1 MIKMSISPC
10 SLKTIHQPQAGK
22 SEEQSCFSFSSPSF
36 FLVVYDFVSV
46 RGTDAAAVEGRDHI
60 FFLHP

>member
-1 MIKMSISPC
+1 M
-10 SLKTIHQPQAGK
+10 K
-22 SEEQSCFSFSSPSF
+22 SGVAFPFLLLLL
-36 FLVVYDFVSV
+36 FLVAYDFVSV

>member
-1 MIKMSISPC
+1 M
-10 SLKTIHQPQAGK
+10 K
-22 SEEQSCFSFSSPSF
+22 SRVAFPFLLLL
-36 FLVVYDFVSV
+36 FLVAYDFVSV